1 MAKVKR
7 LFATVNSSTF
17 KLMKVLMVQQDLTMQ
32 DVVVLAVLEK
42 LGIDLTLEEAT
53 REGADDEDDGEEKIA
68 YE

>member
-1 MAKVKR
+1 
-7 LFATVNSSTF
+7 
-17 KLMKVLMVQQDLTMQ
+17 MKVLMVQQDLTMQ